1 MTTQDHQSKQ
11 SKHSEHYEVV
21 VLGAGLSGVCAAIKL
36 KEAGIERVR
45 VFEKASDVGGTWRDN
60 RYPGVA
66 CDVPSHL
73 YSYSFAPNPDW
84 SRWYA
89 PGREI
94 WDYVRRCATDFG
106 VYDNITFDTTIVSA
120 TWTSDRWTLQDSH
133 GATHTAT
140 SIISALGGLHT
151 PNMPD
156 LPGHGTYQGVT
167 FHTTNWPDDLDLSD
181 KRVAVIG
188 TGATA
193 VQIVPEIAE
202 TAAELIV
209 FQRSPVW
216 VGPKREDEYTEA
228 EREEFRNNPEA
239 MRSLRQEL
247 WDSWEFASVELH
259 REGTEINKTAEAKAR
274 RMIEQ
279 SVSSPEVARALT
291 PDHNF
296 SCKRPTI
303 SNRYYSTF
311 DKPNVLLATGGVE
324 ALTSTGL
331 VCAGHHYEADVIIFA
346 TGFKP
351 FNVTNEIELTGV
363 DGLSL
368 GDAWHDEI
376 TSYKSV
382 MVSKFPNLFF
392 LMGPNGTGLQSAL
405 QTVEPAVDFA
415 VGAIGQIRAGTIAA
429 LSPTQEAVDAFT
441 RNVRERFENTTHSK
455 GCTSWWSEGNGHN
468 HSIWPGDSTE
478 FRELLTT
485 LDLADFD
492 ITRS

>member
-1 MTTQDHQSKQ
+1 MEGSLLSSQPEK
-11 SKHSEHYEVV
+11 HYEAV

-36 KEAGIERVR
+36 KEAGIDNIA

-60 RYPGVA
+60 VYPGVA

-89 PGREI
+89 PGQEI
-94 WDYVRRCATDFG
+94 WDYVRNCAKDFG
-106 VYDNITFDTTIVSA
+106 VYEGITFNTTIDSA
-120 TWTSDRWTLQDSH
+120 TWTTDRWLINDSN
-133 GATHTAT
+133 GNAFTSR

-156 LPGHGTYQGVT
+156 LPGSDLFEGTS
-167 FHTTNWPDDLDLSD
+167 FHTTNWPDDLDFSD

-193 VQIVPEIAE
+193 VQIVPEVAE
-202 TAAELIV
+202 VAAELMV

-216 VGPKREDEYTEA
+216 VGAKRDDHYTDEQREA
-228 EREEFRNNPEA
+228 FRADPSA
-239 MRSLRQEL
+239 MQKLRQDL
-247 WDSWEFASVELH
+247 WDTWEHTSVELH
-259 REGTEINKTAEAKAR
+259 REGTDINKMAEARAR
-274 RMIEQ
+274 QMIEQ
-279 SVSSPEVARALT
+279 SVSDPEVAKALT

-296 SCKRPTI
+296 ACKRPTI
-303 SNRYYSTF
+303 SNRYYATF
-311 DKPNVLLATGGVE
+311 NRDNVLLVTGGVE
-324 ALTSTGL
+324 SLTATGL
-331 VCAGHHYEADVIIFA
+331 MSSGHHYDADVIVFA

-351 FNVTNEIELTGV
+351 FNVTNEIRVTGV
-363 DGLSL
+363 NGQALADT
-368 GDAWHDEI
+368 WRDEV

-382 MVSKFPNLFF
+382 MVAKFPNLFY

-405 QTVEPAVDFA
+405 QTVEPAADFA
-415 VGAIGQIRAGTIAA
+415 VSTIGHIRDNDLAG

-441 RNVRERFENTTHSK
+441 HDVRGRFENTTHSK
-455 GCTSWWSEGNGHN
+455 GCTSWWSEGTGHN

-478 FRELLTT
+478 FRELFAE
-485 LDLADFD
+485 LDPADFD
-492 ITRS
+492 ITPA